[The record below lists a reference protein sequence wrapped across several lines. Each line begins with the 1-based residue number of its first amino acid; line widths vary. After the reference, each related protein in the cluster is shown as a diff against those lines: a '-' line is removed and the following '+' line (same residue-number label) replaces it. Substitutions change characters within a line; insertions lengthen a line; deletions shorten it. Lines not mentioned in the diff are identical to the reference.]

1 MGYIEG
7 ENRKQNLLFPES
19 LDEYVED
26 ESPVRLFD
34 AFVESLDFK
43 ALEFNRDTPKS
54 EGRPGYNPRDL
65 MRLYIYSY
73 YYRIRSSRQIA
84 RECKVN
90 LEIMWLIGKLA
101 PDFRTIANF
110 RKDNKSAIRKV
121 FKEFNRF
128 CYKMNLFSHEGISID
143 GSKFKAVN
151 AKDRNFTQSKLDDRL
166 ERIDEHIKEYLAE
179 LDVADLDDKQ
189 AEELEKKLK
198 EYRERKEKYEELQK
212 KMTEENLSQISLTDP
227 ESKLMKMNEGFGVC
241 YNTQTAVDVGSHL
254 IADFEVTDS
263 PTDHGQ
269 ITNLAKKVKEDFEEF
284 EKAGDK
290 GSHEILESIADKGYQ
305 DTEDMAEALCEG
317 IIPNVI
323 PQKGT
328 TCEIEYDYEPSEIT
342 EEIRASAK
350 PEDLRKCLKAGVVP
364 EAYKEILKAEGI
376 KERAHYEY
384 EATDAGIAKMDTEQM
399 VQKAREGFFV
409 RDAEANLVF
418 CPQGKILRQKSIK
431 KNGNIRYCNKLACKN
446 CKKKCT
452 KSDWKEVDFSKD
464 SLIHKA
470 SGNKKDGVKDGGEK
484 DASVKRNKIVQ
495 KKAVFTMRLNM
506 EKLGKRMSTSE
517 HPFGTVKRHLTGYY
531 FLLKGKLKAEA
542 ETALLYMAYNMRRA
556 INMVGVSRMVAALA

>member
-7 ENRKQNLLFPES
+7 ENRRQNLLFPES
-19 LDEYVED
+19 LDEYVEK

-43 ALEFNRDTPKS
+43 NLEFERETPRA

-65 MRLYIYSY
+65 MKLYIYSY
-73 YYRIRSSRQIA
+73 YYRLRSSRQIA

-90 LEIMWLIGKLA
+90 LEIMWLIGKLR

-110 RKDNKSAIRKV
+110 RKDNKTAIRKV

-128 CYKMNLFSHEGISID
+128 CYKMDLFSHDGISID

-151 AKDRNFTQSKLDDRL
+151 AKDNNFTQSKLDDRL
-166 ERIDEHIKEYLAE
+166 ERIDGHIKEYLSE
-179 LDVADLDDKQ
+179 LDAADLDDRQ
-189 AEELEKKLK
+189 AEEIGKKLSG
-198 EYRERKEKYEELQK
+198 YRARKEKYENIQK
-212 KMTEENLSQISLTDP
+212 RMTDENLCQISLTDS

-241 YNTQTAVDVGSHL
+241 YNTQTAVDTGSHL
-254 IADFEVTDS
+254 VADFEVTDRA
-263 PTDHGQ
+263 TDYGQ
-269 ITNLAKKVKEDFEEF
+269 ITKLAKKVKEDFREF
-284 EKAGDK
+284 QEAEDK
-290 GSHEILESIADKGYQ
+290 NPHEIIETIADKGYQ
-305 DTEDMAEALCEG
+305 DTKDMAEALCEG

-323 PQKGT
+323 PRAGT

-342 EEIRASAK
+342 EEIRLSAK

-364 EAYKEILKAEGI
+364 EVYNGILKAEGI
-376 KERAHYEY
+376 KERTYYEY
-384 EATDAGIAKMDTEQM
+384 ESTDAGIARTDTERM
-399 VQKAREGFFV
+399 ILKAREGYFV
-409 RDAEANLVF
+409 RNAEENLVF
-418 CPQGKILRQKSIK
+418 CPQGKVLRQKSIR
-431 KNGNIRYCNKLACKN
+431 KNGDIRYCNKLACRSCRN
-446 CKKKCT
+446 KCT
-452 KSDWKEVDFSKD
+452 RSDWKEVDFSKD

-470 SGNKKDGVKDGGEK
+470 GGNKKDTVKDENI
-484 DASVKRNKIVQ
+484 KRSKKVQ

-506 EKLGKRMSTSE
+506 EKLKKRMCTSE
-517 HPFGTVKRHLTGYY
+517 HPFGTVKRHLMGYY

-556 INMVGVSRMVAALA
+556 INMVGVSQMVAALT

>member
-19 LDEYVED
+19 LDEYVEK

-43 ALEFNRDTPKS
+43 ALEFNRETPKI

-65 MRLYIYSY
+65 MKLYIYSY
-73 YYRIRSSRQIA
+73 YYRLRSSRQIA

-90 LEIMWLIGKLA
+90 LEIMWLIGKLT

-110 RKDNKSAIRKV
+110 RKDNKIAIRKV

-151 AKDRNFTQSKLDDRL
+151 AKDNNFTQSKLDDRL

-179 LDVADLDDKQ
+179 LDAADLDDKQ
-189 AEELEKKLK
+189 VEELEKKLK
-198 EYRERKEKYEELQK
+198 EYKERKGKYEEIQK
-212 KMTEENLSQISLTDP
+212 QMSEENLSQISLTDP

-241 YNTQTAVDVGSHL
+241 YNTQTAVDTGSHL
-254 IADFEVTDS
+254 IADFEVTDN
-263 PTDHGQ
+263 PTDYGQ
-269 ITNLAKKVKEDFEEF
+269 ITKLAKKVKEDFKDFEES
-284 EKAGDK
+284 EDK
-290 GSHEILESIADKGYQ
+290 NIHEIIESIADKGYQ
-305 DTEDMAEALCEG
+305 DTKDMAEALCEG

-323 PQKGT
+323 PQNGT

-342 EEIRASAK
+342 EEIRQSTK
-350 PEDLRKCLKAGVVP
+350 PEDLRKCLKAGIVP
-364 EAYKEILKAEGI
+364 EVYKGILKAEGI
-376 KERAHYEY
+376 KERSHYEY
-384 EATDAGIAKMDTEQM
+384 ESTDAGIAKMNTEQM
-399 VQKAREGFFV
+399 LLKAREGYFV
-409 RDAEANLVF
+409 RDAEENLVF
-418 CPQGKILRQKSIK
+418 CPQGKVLRQKSIK

-446 CKKKCT
+446 CKNKCT
-452 KSDWKEVDFSKD
+452 KSDWKEIDFSKD
-464 SLIHKA
+464 SLIHKVG
-470 SGNKKDGVKDGGEK
+470 GNKKDTVKDENI
-484 DASVKRNKIVQ
+484 KRSKKVQ
-495 KKAVFTMRLNM
+495 KKAVFTMKLNM
-506 EKLGKRMSTSE
+506 EKLKKRMCTSE

-556 INMVGVSRMVAALA
+556 INMVGVSRMVAALS